1 MVVKVVRCGHF
12 ALIRSEVAVVVK
24 AKRASRQSI
33 KVCFFS
39 TMESDAVNSFSEV
52 LRSSPLS
59 KVSWALWNGPLSLG
73 LPLRPTGKSCESSEQ
88 LSKNGLSHGHAENSQ
103 FHLGWLLNHNVSSIC
118 SRHDPYQGP
127 NKTMRKRCLY
137 KDYHVSA
144 DTIHI
149 LN

>member
-1 MVVKVVRCGHF
+1 MGGEIAGVLAIVAEGATCYILDILKTWLSTRLSALQNLLRRKMVVKVVRCGHF

-52 LRSSPLS
+52 LRSSPLIQ
-59 KVSWALWNGPLSLG
+59 VSWALWNGPLSLG

-103 FHLGWLLNHNVSSIC
+103 FHLG
-118 SRHDPYQGP
+118 
-127 NKTMRKRCLY
+127 
-137 KDYHVSA
+137 
-144 DTIHI
+144 
-149 LN
+149 